1 VWPPIPEENYRK
13 SHLITEEWVDKV
25 STVSQI
31 SLIQQRTNSNPPNH
45 PRAYAFGQSRWVAE
59 KNVERIVEQVDSPTD
74 RDHLLTSHSSATLG
88 ALASQENDSSSN
100 TLILLTVGEPQALP
114 VPPSSTMPQN
124 ILHLDVLALEFNML
138 RRAQK
143 QGVPGTPDRQ
153 QPLTSLGSLLQTLQI
168 PVPAFA
174 PLGNAGNDAYYTI
187 LAFQKLMMAE
197 TRLPSLL
204 FQQRDPQPFYAG
216 PSQSSMS
223 FAQYGALPLPP
234 PISFPGQPSHSRN
247 SSSGSMKRQ
256 SELFLP
262 QQPATSQGSPRQ
274 ARRASEYSLARPRP
288 ISLGDLLGPG
298 QGQGQGQGQ
307 SARPSTPDQVP
318 QANSVPNTVRQE
330 RRAPMPRSQTIF
342 WDDSEYA
349 GSAPGS
355 PEGER
360 ERRHSVVRPALKANL
375 TGGPAA
381 DGARGRSERL
391 PPSAMRPVGTGSPS
405 ASRDRG
411 TLKSSV
417 AKPSAPRAES
427 VNVTP
432 NRSHDNISSLASSP
446 ARSRAPPLRGG
457 NSSSNLVP
465 MSRDGPDSS
474 SSAMNSS
481 SSDGKSPAAGNGNGN
496 GDERTPSQSAEGSDK
511 DEGRKK
517 GKKKNG
523 NKAGGVKDLAG
534 ALARFWVG

>member
-1 VWPPIPEENYRK
+1 
-13 SHLITEEWVDKV
+13 
-25 STVSQI
+25 
-31 SLIQQRTNSNPPNH
+31 
-45 PRAYAFGQSRWVAE
+45 
-59 KNVERIVEQVDSPTD
+59 
-74 RDHLLTSHSSATLG
+74 
-88 ALASQENDSSSN
+88 
-100 TLILLTVGEPQALP
+100 
-114 VPPSSTMPQN
+114 
-124 ILHLDVLALEFNML
+124 ML

-174 PLGNAGNDAYYTI
+174 PLGNAGNDAYYTV

-247 SSSGSMKRQ
+247 SSSGSVKRQ

-262 QQPATSQGSPRQ
+262 QQPVTSQGSLRQ

-288 ISLGDLLGPG
+288 ISLGDSLGPG

-307 SARPSTPDQVP
+307 SIRPSTPDQVP
-318 QANSVPNTVRQE
+318 QPNSVPNTVRQE

-360 ERRHSVVRPALKANL
+360 ERRHSTVRPALKANL

-391 PPSAMRPVGTGSPS
+391 PPSAMRPVGTGSPG

-411 TLKSSV
+411 TLKSTA
-417 AKPSAPRAES
+417 AKQPAPRGES
-427 VNVTP
+427 VSVTP

-446 ARSRAPPLRGG
+446 ARSRAPPLREG

-465 MSRDGPDSS
+465 LSRDGPADSS

-496 GDERTPSQSAEGSDK
+496 ERTPSQSAEGSDK

-517 GKKKNG
+517 GKKRN